1 MWCRWCI
8 VYRMNIFTSYHYVA
22 NSLWHQVKHSL
33 HNVTTSKHS
42 VLLYTFNSY
51 IYISCSLKPLERLV
65 WFVCWYQWYHW
76 YICVCIRYYIR
87 ISISILKA
95 STFAGSRA
103 LFVSD
108 YSVVCFIL
116 NGQTFC
122 TTWHTKNP
130 IHIACS
136 TIQYCK
142 FSMNC
147 PSLGIA
153 VSTKRCLLWNKL
165 LAEKIRPLGFNSLST
180 SPEKFWLIHPND
192 KYLTAEWFNEA
203 ARTRDTGL
211 QLRSGLPVRWKWLT
225 RPNQWG
231 DGVEK
236 LFLGNL
242 FEIVCTFEVQVYVRM
257 IFAVA
262 SRFETNPTGTSTAQ
276 MLFSQNHSFW
286 CNDLRIFNKSKNDEE
301 WKSIKILIFLRG
313 RACTPRRFRKVIF
326 PTSQLPF

>member
-8 VYRMNIFTSYHYVA
+8 VLYRINMFTSYHYVA

-42 VLLYTFNSY
+42 VLLYTYNPHIYIYTYILLSQTLGAACLICLLISMISLIHMCMY
-51 IYISCSLKPLERLV
+51 IYI
-65 WFVCWYQWYHW
+65 FT
-76 YICVCIRYYIR
+76 
-87 ISISILKA
+87 ILY
-95 STFAGSRA
+95 TDININFEGFYFRRFRA

-116 NGQTFC
+116 NGQTSC
-122 TTWHTKNP
+122 TNWHTKNP
-130 IHIACS
+130 HCNFS
-136 TIQYCK
+136 TIHYWK

-165 LAEKIRPLGFNSLST
+165 LAEKIRPLGYNILFT
-180 SPEKFWLIHPND
+180 SPDKFCLIHPND
-192 KYLTAEWFNEA
+192 KHLTAEWFNEA

-242 FEIVCTFEVQVYVRM
+242 FEIVCTFEVQLYVCTY
-257 IFAVA
+257 IC
-262 SRFETNPTGTSTAQ
+262 S
-276 MLFSQNHSFW
+276 
-286 CNDLRIFNKSKNDEE
+286 CNTFRDESNRNKYGADVVLTKPFLLMQRLAYIE
-301 WKSIKILIFLRG
+301 ILIFLRG